1 MTSVRTDFAAL
12 SPDVDPS
19 QASHHLRVL
28 HGDSSGF
35 ISLVLLGAERRERHS
50 FFEWTEALPVGYD
63 ASRQGLQECV
73 DARWNVYVACS
84 TYNQVPAKG
93 RGNRGDVLEVP
104 GVWCDLDVKPGTEG
118 YFQTEAELLEYTGRL
133 PTPTLEVA
141 SGSGGRH
148 LYWLTN
154 ERLGAKPGQDL
165 LHAWLDYLRYWSGG
179 RTIENVQDTTRILRL
194 AGTIRWPKIE
204 NDVIDAPRPVELI
217 REGPRYHGEELV
229 TMSEDAHLEAEET
242 RRNVRTLLQQ
252 RDDER
257 RSDLQGQG
265 LRLEIYDG
273 LVREFNRL
281 QDWEYMLTSTG
292 WTLVS
297 DDRAGVA
304 RCRYW
309 ARPGKSALD
318 GKSASTD
325 FVHNEGGVSNVMS
338 IYSND
343 SSVADLWMNAGTTDM
358 HGICTKWAYALTR
371 LYGGDEEQLIR
382 DAVAGRGRLT

>member
-1 MTSVRTDFAAL
+1 MRTDFAAL

-28 HGDSSGF
+28 HGDAAGYV
-35 ISLVLLGAERRERHS
+35 SLVLLGAERRERHS
-50 FFEWTEALPVGYD
+50 FFEWPEAIPVDYN
-63 ASRQGLQECV
+63 ASRQGLQETT
-73 DARWNVYVACS
+73 DARWNVYVGCS
-84 TYNQVPAKG
+84 TYRQIPARG

-104 GVWCDLDVKPGTEG
+104 GVWADLDVKPGTEG
-118 YFQTEAELLEYTGRL
+118 YFQTEAELLEYVQRL
-133 PTPTLEVA
+133 PVPTLEVA

-154 ERLGAKPGQDL
+154 ERMDGAHGQNL

-179 RTIENVQDTTRILRL
+179 KTIENVQDSTRILRL

-204 NDVIDAPRPVELI
+204 GDTMDMPRAVELI

-229 TMSEDAHLEAEET
+229 TASEDAHAEAEET
-242 RRNVRTLLQQ
+242 RRNVRVLLQRQ
-252 RDDER
+252 DDER
-257 RSDLQGQG
+257 RSDLSSQG

-273 LVREFNRL
+273 LVREFNKQ
-281 QDWEYMLTSTG
+281 QDWGAMLEQSG

-297 DDRAGVA
+297 DDRGGIS

-318 GKSASTD
+318 GKSSSTD
-325 FVHNEGGVSNVMS
+325 FMHEDGNVSNVMS

-343 SSVADLWMNAGTTDM
+343 PSVADLWLNAGTTDM
-358 HGICTKWAYALTR
+358 HGVCSKWHFALTR
-371 LYGGDEEQLIR
+371 LYGGDEDRLIR
-382 DAVAGRGRLT
+382 DAVAGRGRLG